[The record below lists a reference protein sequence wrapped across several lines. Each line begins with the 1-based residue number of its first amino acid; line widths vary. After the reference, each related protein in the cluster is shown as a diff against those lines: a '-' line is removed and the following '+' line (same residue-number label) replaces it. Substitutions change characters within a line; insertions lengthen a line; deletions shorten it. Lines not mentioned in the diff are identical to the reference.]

1 MKKFLTFLLTICISF
16 TAFAGTG
23 CRGAAGSND
32 PNTLEIYC
40 YVQGFG
46 TQWLEGV
53 IDLFEETEWVKQKYP
68 NLKVVLESD
77 SISSQASNRLYNQR
91 NNYTDLFFGSYK
103 IDKIDPSYLTN
114 LTETVYATEVPDN
127 SKADGSGTGQ
137 IIYDLLPEAAHN
149 ALYELDEEV
158 YPQMNIDGR
167 TYESYYG
174 LKYVN
179 IWYGWMYNKDLFDAF
194 KTARGWELPV
204 TTEEFY
210 AICEDILV
218 NGYDVTVQKTDHHY
232 TTPIMLSGINGG
244 YAANG
249 FPVYWVQYEGIEQ
262 YENFYNGQYVVD
274 GQQPVYSEKVLEQKG
289 RLRSLE
295 TIEEIWSKY
304 TYDKA
309 SETDYLDAQT
319 KFLMGQGLFHWN
331 GDYFTSEMAL
341 TRKAARAAGTD
352 FRIETF
358 ATPVLSQLVEK
369 LSFYN
374 ESLRATPECDYESF
388 KGAINQKTPYKELDQ
403 AKQTYYDT
411 VLAGMIREVDAGKTF
426 ETATKSYHDGAVE
439 ITQKDWDIVYNA
451 RQVKGA
457 RTVPTQAAV
466 IPESTP
472 AKDLAVDFL
481 RFMYTPE
488 AIEEFSN
495 ASGGVS
501 FPVKY
506 YENLSDTDFEA
517 KVAKLEPEAQTKFE
531 WMFRKGAI
539 NLPANTQFS
548 FGKVGLENLKGYRG
562 NMNQTFISKASNRAT
577 AMSIFKQDVDYWKG
591 EQFTILLEE
600 LGLA

>member
-53 IDLFEETEWVKQKYP
+53 IDLFEETEWVKNKYP
-68 NLKVVLESD
+68 NLKVVLEYD

-103 IDKIDPSYLTN
+103 IDKIDTSYLTN

-149 ALYELDEEV
+149 ALYEPD
-158 YPQMNIDGR
+158 YPQTTIDGV

-174 LKYVN
+174 LKYVDL
-179 IWYGWMYNKDLFDAF
+179 WYGWMYNKELFDQF
-194 KTARGWELPV
+194 KDARGWELPV
-204 TTEEFY
+204 TTEEFH
-210 AICEDILV
+210 AICEDIKEK
-218 NGYDVTVQKTDHHY
+218 GYDVTVQDEKHHY
-232 TTPIMLSGINGG
+232 NTPIMLSGINGG

-262 YENFYNGQYVVD
+262 YENYYNGKYVVE
-274 GQQPVYSEKVLEQKG
+274 GQRPVYSAQVLEQKG

-295 TIEEIWSKY
+295 TIEEIWNNY
-304 TYDKA
+304 TYEKA
-309 SETDYLDAQT
+309 FETDYMKAQT

-341 TRKAARAAGTD
+341 TRGSNRRLGID
-352 FRIETF
+352 FHIETF

-374 ESLRATPECDYESF
+374 EALRATPEFDYESF

-466 IPESTP
+466 IPSSTP
-472 AKDLAVDFL
+472 AKDLAVDFM

-506 YENLSDTDFEA
+506 YENLSDAEFAE
-517 KVAKLEPEAQTKFE
+517 KVAKLEPEAQTKFT
-531 WMFRKGAI
+531 WMFRKDAI
-539 NLPANTQFS
+539 NLPANTQFL

-562 NMNQTFISKASNRAT
+562 NMNQTFISKLANRTRAT
-577 AMSIFKQDVDYWKG
+577 DMFVQDVNYWKG
-591 EQFTILLEE
+591 EQFQILLEE